1 MVYAIFF
8 GFVYQ
13 SVNDRVSCLD
23 ELVSQESAGII
34 MILRITLSLPDEIFP
49 SALKYKIA
57 GHCREAVVTMIED
70 LYGEGEKIHDSSD
83 NMMPGLQAILAELH
97 EAINHLEDEKINS
110 HAKKLALHAIK
121 KIHETVTT
129 SGPTIARRRKQMRHR
144 LSLPEWM
151 FLQTLANFTFF
162 GM

>member
-1 MVYAIFF
+1 MSEAE
-8 GFVYQ
+8 
-13 SVNDRVSCLD
+13 VNVVV
-23 ELVSQESAGII
+23 EKEVQWLVE
-34 MILRITLSLPDEIFP
+34 TE
-49 SALKYKIA
+49 
-57 GHCREAVVTMIED
+57 
-70 LYGEGEKIHDSSD
+70 
-83 NMMPGLQAILAELH
+83 QAILAELH

-121 KIHETVTT
+121 KIHETVTA